1 MPNKASWGN
10 CEGYV
15 ARTVSEERETDMAE
29 KTNGAGETPA
39 KVNKLDAVRQVMKDL
54 GTDATV
60 PDIQREVKARYGL
73 EMSAKQAST
82 YRGML
87 RKAAPAARKAKAASP
102 APARPAN
109 GEATVELEDLV
120 TLRELVDRVGA
131 ERLRTLID
139 LLGAVEPHR
148 DG

>member
-1 MPNKASWGN
+1 
-10 CEGYV
+10 
-15 ARTVSEERETDMAE
+15 MAE

-87 RKAAPAARKAKAASP
+87 RKAAPAATP
-102 APARPAN
+102 APAQPAN
-109 GEATVELEDLV
+109 GKATVELDDLV

-139 LLGAVEPHR
+139 LLGAVEPPR

>member
-1 MPNKASWGN
+1 
-10 CEGYV
+10 
-15 ARTVSEERETDMAE
+15 MAE
-29 KTNGAGETPA
+29 KTTGAGETPA

-54 GTDATV
+54 GAAATV
-60 PDIQREVKARYGL
+60 PDIQREVKARYGV

-87 RKAAPAARKAKAASP
+87 RKAAPAARKAKSATP
-102 APARPAN
+102 APAQPAN
-109 GEATVELEDLV
+109 GKAAVELEDLV
-120 TLRELVDRVGA
+120 TLRELVDRVGG

-139 LLGAVEPHR
+139 LLGAVEPPR

>member
-1 MPNKASWGN
+1 
-10 CEGYV
+10 
-15 ARTVSEERETDMAE
+15 MAE

-39 KVNKLDAVRQVMKDL
+39 KVNKLDAVRQVMKNL

-60 PDIQREVKARYGL
+60 PDIQREVKARFGV

-139 LLGAVEPHR
+139 LLGAVEPPR